1 MTHFKDFLLA
11 THFQMDKVKYV
22 TWETCTDVARIRLKL
37 DQVIKEVVKV
47 ANKVQAT
54 STAVKTS
61 ISEKF
66 E

>member
-1 MTHFKDFLLA
+1 
-11 THFQMDKVKYV
+11 MDKVKYV
-22 TWETCTDVARIRLKL
+22 TWETCTDVAHIRLKL